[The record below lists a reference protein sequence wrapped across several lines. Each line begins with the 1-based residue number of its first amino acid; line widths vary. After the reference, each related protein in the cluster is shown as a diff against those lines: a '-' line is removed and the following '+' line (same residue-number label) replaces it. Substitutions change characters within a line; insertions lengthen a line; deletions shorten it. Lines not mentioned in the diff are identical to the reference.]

1 MRRIRHAFARDLADR
16 AAHDTRQQAAM
27 LASVLFAGV
36 AGPSLLL
43 IWLLPDVVSHRVAYA
58 GAGVCII
65 AAIVVPRLPWDR
77 WPSGALAALPALGLL
92 LLLIS
97 GGILDDSLEYYG
109 VFSPLIFLFV
119 GWVFSSAGVLRF
131 AAVTLAAFTV
141 TVGLGQETYEVA
153 PYFLLGLGASVA
165 CGAVVAYGRRTEA
178 RTIDAM
184 GELMAAAG
192 LLGSARSDDEVA
204 SIVSGS
210 MRRLVSARDVSLV
223 TSAACATPPGAG
235 DVAVPVLSAEGER
248 IAAIVAA
255 LDDEAAVLDPLSAR
269 MAELLAAETGRALDR
284 IRATAQLTALSR
296 TDPLTR
302 LGNRLELAEA
312 LHRMR
317 PGDCV
322 VLCDL
327 DHFKTVNETVGHA
340 GGDLALAAFAEA
352 LREVV
357 RDTDT
362 AVRYGGEEFLMVLS
376 STTTEGGLAVLQ
388 RLRERWVAR
397 QPVTTFSSGVAV
409 HASPSTAQETL
420 ERADRALYRAKAA
433 GRVRDV
439 VDGPVGREFRAVWR

>member
-1 MRRIRHAFARDLADR
+1 
-16 AAHDTRQQAAM
+16 M
-27 LASVLFAGV
+27 LGSVLFAGGG
-36 AGPSLLL
+36 ASSLLL

-58 GAGVCII
+58 SAALCLATAAVI
-65 AAIVVPRLPWDR
+65 ARLPWDR
-77 WPSGALAALPALGLL
+77 WPEGALYALPALGLL
-92 LLLIS
+92 TVLVS

-109 VFSPLIFLFV
+109 VFTPLIFLFA

-141 TVGLGQETYEVA
+141 TVGLGQETYDVA

-184 GELMAAAG
+184 GELMAAAS
-192 LLGSARSDDEVA
+192 LLGSASSDDEVA
-204 SIVSGS
+204 HIVSRS
-210 MRRLVSARDVSLV
+210 MRQLASARDVTLV
-223 TSAACATPPGAG
+223 MAPAASAMTPGAG
-235 DVAVPVLSAEGER
+235 SVAVPVLSAQGECL
-248 IAAIVAA
+248 AAIVAA
-255 LDDEAAVLDPLSAR
+255 LEDDAAVLDPLCAR

-284 IRATAQLTALSR
+284 IRATARLTALSR

-302 LGNRLELAEA
+302 LGNRLELGEA
-312 LHRMR
+312 LQRLL

-327 DHFKTVNETVGHA
+327 DHFKRVNETVGHA
-340 GGDLALAAFAEA
+340 GGDTALAAFAEA

-362 AVRYGGEEFLMVLS
+362 AVRYGGEEFLLLLAATAS
-376 STTTEGGLAVLQ
+376 EDATAVLD
-388 RLRERWVAR
+388 RLRKRWAASE
-397 QPVTTFSSGVAV
+397 PVTTFSSGVAV
-409 HASPSTAQETL
+409 HRTDATAQETL

-433 GRVRDV
+433 GRDRDV
-439 VDGPVGREFRAVWR
+439 VDEPVVREAPAVRR